1 MPVEAIGLA
10 TLAGANLLS
19 VNLSAVAVVRGA
31 RLTLAATSL
40 CAASAIGV
48 RGDYVAVQ
56 AGAASETIAAVPLQ
70 LGCVVPMLASEAIAV
85 GDDVLSAASGK
96 VSTTTGGGAV
106 LLGKAAT
113 AASGDGVLFEVLLG
127 NPA

>member
-1 MPVEAIGLA
+1 MAVESTGLA
-10 TLAGANLLS
+10 TLAGATLLS

-31 RLTLAATSL
+31 RLTLASTSL

-85 GDDVLSAASGK
+85 GDAVYSAAAGK
-96 VSTTTGGGAV
+96 VSKTSGGAI
-106 LLGKAAT
+106 LLGKAVQ
-113 AASGDGVLFEVLLG
+113 AASGDGILFEVLLG

>member
-1 MPVEAIGLA
+1 MAELASLVGA
-10 TLAGANLLS
+10 TLHS
-19 VNLSAVAVVRGA
+19 VNLTAVAVVRGA
-31 RLTLAATSL
+31 RLTLDASGT

-48 RGDYVAVQ
+48 RGDYVASS
-56 AGAASETIAAVPLQ
+56 AGAASATIAAVPLQ
-70 LGCVVPMLASEAIAV
+70 LGCIVPMLASEAIAV

-106 LLGKAAT
+106 LLGKAVT